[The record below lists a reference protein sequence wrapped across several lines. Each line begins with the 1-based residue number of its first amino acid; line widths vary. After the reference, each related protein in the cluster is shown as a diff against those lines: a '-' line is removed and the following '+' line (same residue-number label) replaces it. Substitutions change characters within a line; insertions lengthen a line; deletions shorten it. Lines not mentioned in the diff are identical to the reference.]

1 LKYYASRIIILQFFQ
16 KIIQQIVRFMKSSK
30 YLFFIITILLSGC
43 KKMPYQLKSHFS
55 ENLIPTV
62 PDYSKVENWASLPIK
77 SDPADKIPIKSE
89 LKDRQADARVDVFFL
104 HPTIFTKK
112 PETQY
117 EWNADV
123 NDTKM
128 NESVDNSTILNQ
140 ASAFNG
146 SGKIYA
152 PRYRQAHYHAF
163 ITKDV
168 NDKKQ
173 SLDLAYTDI
182 KAAFE
187 YYLKNYNNGRPIV
200 IASHSQGTVHATRL
214 MKEYFDGKPLQ
225 KQLVAAYLIGIATQP
240 DSFKNIS
247 PCKSG
252 DETGCFVSWN
262 TYGRDYY
269 PPWHKSGLSTALS
282 TNPLTWTLDDT
293 YAPASMNKGGVGPK
307 FTFYPNLV
315 DAQNHE
321 GMVWVNRPNIKGS
334 KLVKNESWHIA
345 DINFFYVNIRENLAI
360 RVDNYLKMNK

>member
-1 LKYYASRIIILQFFQ
+1 MKYTKSLIL
-16 KIIQQIVRFMKSSK
+16 IVTLSLSSCNK
-30 YLFFIITILLSGC
+30 L
-43 KKMPYQLKSHFS
+43 PYQLKSHFS
-55 ENLIPTV
+55 ENLTPAV
-62 PDYSKVENWASLPIK
+62 PDYSKTESWASLPTK
-77 SDPADKIPIKSE
+77 ADPADRIPLKSD
-89 LKDRQADARVDVFFL
+89 LKDGQAEAKVDVFFL

-112 PETQY
+112 PTTQY

-123 NDTKM
+123 NDATM
-128 NESVDNSTILNQ
+128 NEAVDNSTILNQ

-163 ITKDV
+163 VTKDAD
-168 NDKKQ
+168 DKKK

-225 KQLVAAYLIGIATQP
+225 KQLVAAYIIGIATQP
-240 DSFKNIS
+240 NSFKDIT

-262 TYGRDYY
+262 TYGKDYY
-269 PPWHKSGLSTALS
+269 PPSHKAGLHTAVS

-293 YAPASMNKGGVGPK
+293 YAPATMNKGGVGPK
-307 FTFYPNLV
+307 FTLYPNIV

-321 GMVWVNRPNIKGS
+321 GMVWVNRPNITGS
-334 KLVKNESWHIA
+334 KLVKNQSWHIA
-345 DINFFYVNIRENLAI
+345 DINFFYVNIRENLSL
-360 RVDNYLKMNK
+360 RTEKYLAKNEQ